1 MSGEDR
7 NNGGFSSSSSSS
19 TMQFKKFVSEDEI
32 AEKKRIRQEEW
43 DKARKSDDPIGI
55 VLIANIRVH

>member
-7 NNGGFSSSSSSS
+7 NNGGFSSNSS

-55 VLIANIRVH
+55 VLIANTCVH